1 MSTVE
6 VIHSLFFAAAAF
18 AANIA
23 FVVGAATTDPVNS
36 TGPIAAWRR
45 VVRWIGVGAAVALV
59 IAGVWYG
66 ITRGVLAENQVLFIG
81 LSVLLCAMVAARR
94 AQLRSH
100 SPGGMFARAAG
111 RERRRF
117 VAMVLFMVLGSA
129 VTLVG
134 VFARATPFGGNFV
147 IAAMFAL
154 FVAGMPWL
162 ILFVLDTRHPA
173 AVRRPPG

>member
-23 FVVGAATTDPVNS
+23 FVVGAAAADPVS
-36 TGPIAAWRR
+36 GTGPIAAWRR
-45 VVRWIGVGAAVALV
+45 VVRWIGVGAAVALI

-81 LSVLLCAMVAARR
+81 LSVLLCAMVVARR
-94 AQLRSH
+94 AQLHSH
-100 SPGGMFARAAG
+100 SPGGMFVRPTG

-117 VAMVLFMVLGSA
+117 VATVLFMVLGSVVA
-129 VTLVG
+129 LVG
-134 VFARATPFGGNFV
+134 VFARETPFGGSFV
-147 IAAMFAL
+147 IAALFAL
-154 FVAGMPWL
+154 FVTGMPWL
-162 ILFVLDTRHPA
+162 ILFVPGSRVST
-173 AVRRPPG
+173 AVR